1 MELFNLLAE
10 TITIWGETYSVYL
23 NGIGKAIRWLIDIVG
38 NVGVGIIVFSL
49 LLKIIVLPFDVYQ
62 RISMRKQNVK
72 MKENKEKMEKL
83 QKQYANDKEKY
94 NQKVMEMYRES
105 GISMFS
111 SCLPMILS
119 IVIFMI
125 AIGAFNA
132 YSQYAGVEN
141 YNMMV
146 KAYDAKLESYCP
158 DVNQDTLSVDGDKLV
173 VKADGNYIYYTV
185 ANNANYAENDY
196 AYVKTAEKTY
206 YVNSDVIYATEKTAV
221 DEILA
226 RKNEDGT
233 AVFNTVDEACK
244 RYLIEQAQVAVEVA
258 YEEEISEK
266 TKFLWIKNIW
276 ATDAVYKHPVLNHT
290 DFKTGAQSEDFEING
305 KKADF
310 NDLPL
315 VYHETAYNEI
325 TANLAKEK
333 AEPNGF
339 FILIA
344 LSIGTILLQQ
354 WITMRSQKEQSQYST
369 VDGQGAQQQKMTMII
384 MTVMFAGFSFMYSS
398 AFSIYMIISSITS
411 LISTMIIN
419 KLVDRHLEKKEE
431 EALQAKYNNRFP
443 GRQYKGNQ
451 NTNKK

>member
-196 AYVKTAEKTY
+196 AYVKTA
-206 YVNSDVIYATEKTAV
+206 
-221 DEILA
+221 
-226 RKNEDGT
+226 
-233 AVFNTVDEACK
+233 
-244 RYLIEQAQVAVEVA
+244 
-258 YEEEISEK
+258 
-266 TKFLWIKNIW
+266 
-276 ATDAVYKHPVLNHT
+276 
-290 DFKTGAQSEDFEING
+290 
-305 KKADF
+305 
-310 NDLPL
+310 
-315 VYHETAYNEI
+315 
-325 TANLAKEK
+325 
-333 AEPNGF
+333 
-339 FILIA
+339 
-344 LSIGTILLQQ
+344 
-354 WITMRSQKEQSQYST
+354 
-369 VDGQGAQQQKMTMII
+369 
-384 MTVMFAGFSFMYSS
+384 
-398 AFSIYMIISSITS
+398 
-411 LISTMIIN
+411 
-419 KLVDRHLEKKEE
+419 
-431 EALQAKYNNRFP
+431 
-443 GRQYKGNQ
+443 
-451 NTNKK
+451 